1 MMRIFNDNRHDRM
14 REACM
19 DAIQAAPP
27 VAATGWY
34 FAGHSI
40 NEWLALFTIIYT
52 ILLILKTLKNWSKP

>member
-1 MMRIFNDNRHDRM
+1 
-14 REACM
+14 M

-52 ILLILKTLKNWSKP
+52 VLLILKTLKNWSKS